1 VRLSII
7 VPSWNGPAIL
17 ASHLPSVVA
26 EAERLEG
33 GCEVLVVDDGS
44 DTGKNEL
51 EEAVRSSGPLVRLI
65 RQREHLGFSA
75 TCNRGAA
82 KARGHFLL
90 FLNSD
95 MHVEEGCL
103 TALLAALDAEPS
115 VLAASPVILNLEE
128 GFPESTSRMR
138 FRRGVFDPVFPGR
151 EGEAAPVRGRVRRT
165 AFVCGG
171 ALACRRRRFLDT
183 GGFATVYS
191 PAYWED
197 TDFGWR
203 ALREG
208 YTLLEV
214 GDARALHDH
223 ASTTSIQLGDRRIR
237 HMYERN
243 RLLFTWIHLS
253 GARSWLAHL
262 AWLPVRLTAS
272 MVRRD
277 VVGRALLSALA
288 RAGPVWR
295 QRRRLS
301 TTARAAGDLLRRL
314 ASAGKAGWP
323 RTEDEPGASIGGRL
337 RDAT

>member
-1 VRLSII
+1 VRLSIV

-17 ASHLPSVVA
+17 ESHLPSVVA

-44 DTGKNEL
+44 DTGRTGI
-51 EEAVRSSGPLVRLI
+51 EEAARSSGPLVRLI

-82 KARGHFLL
+82 ESRGRFLL

-95 MHVEEGCL
+95 MHVEEGCF
-103 TALLAALDAEPS
+103 TALLAALEAQPA

-151 EGEAAPVRGRVRRT
+151 GGEAAPVRGRVRRT

-171 ALACRRRRFLDT
+171 ALACPRQRFLDM
-183 GGFATVYS
+183 GGFSAVYS

-203 ALREG
+203 ALRAG
-208 YTLLEV
+208 DILLEV

-223 ASTTSIQLGDRRIR
+223 ASTTSTQLGERRIR
-237 HMYERN
+237 HLYERN
-243 RLLFTWIHLS
+243 RFLFTWIHLS
-253 GARSWLAHL
+253 GARHWLVHL

-272 MVRRD
+272 GVRRD
-277 VVGRALLSALA
+277 VVGRALLSALT
-288 RAGPVWR
+288 RVGPVWR
-295 QRRRLS
+295 ERRRLS
-301 TTARAAGDLLRRL
+301 RTARTAGDLLRRL
-314 ASAGKAGWP
+314 DSAGEAGWP
-323 RTEDEPGASIGGRL
+323 ATADEPRASTGGCQ